1 MSFEILS
8 AEQLVQITGKK
19 RKSAQVAW
27 FKKNFGLEP
36 VLRAD
41 GSILMTQSAFE
52 ALLLKRMGVADALTK
67 PEAPRPPLLS
77 PFKNR

>member
-19 RKSAQVAW
+19 RKSAQVTW
-27 FKKNFGLEP
+27 FQKNFGLEP

-41 GSILMTQSAFE
+41 GSILMTQATFE
-52 ALLLKRMGVADALTK
+52 ALLLKRMGLVNVPKSAET
-67 PEAPRPPLLS
+67 PRPQLQS
-77 PFKNR
+77 PFKKR